1 MSRPKYHKWTTAED
15 QTLRRLAGEG
25 KRSAEIARALGLR
38 TAQVYHYAHD
48 HEISVRTR
56 GYIHTHAADAEP
68 RPWTDSELMMLA
80 LLRWRRKSI
89 DYCAGFLGR
98 TRWECKKMLERH
110 PDYFAEREAA
120 I

>member
-56 GYIHTHAADAEP
+56 GYIHTHAADVEP

-80 LLRWRRKSI
+80 LDAGAVLIVGLALLKAARQIPGQIRKI
-89 DYCAGFLGR
+89 R
-98 TRWECKKMLERH
+98 KKEEELHE
-110 PDYFAEREAA
+110 D
-120 I
+120 